1 MPEKRMPSAEGQE
14 EAEKTRELTRSLGW
28 MVTRL
33 AWIAARLVSSKSE
46 TRYASDASWS
56 AITAEDWKRR
66 TVWQKEERVVGDV
79 SQDGERGH
87 EKKRT
92 LKTCAISR
100 TRRWKGSLRM
110 RSSVDFW

>member
-1 MPEKRMPSAEGQE
+1 MPEKHNAVSRS
-14 EAEKTRELTRSLGW
+14 KTRIAGEQRKLTRSLGW

-66 TVWQKEERVVGDV
+66 SVWQKG
-79 SQDGERGH
+79 
-87 EKKRT
+87 
-92 LKTCAISR
+92 
-100 TRRWKGSLRM
+100 
-110 RSSVDFW
+110 